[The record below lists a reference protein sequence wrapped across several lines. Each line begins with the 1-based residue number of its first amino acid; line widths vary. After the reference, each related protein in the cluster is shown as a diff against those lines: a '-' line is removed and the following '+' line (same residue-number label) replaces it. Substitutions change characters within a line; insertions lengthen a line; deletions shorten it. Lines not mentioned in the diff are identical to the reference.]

1 MSRRKAMTA
10 SCGHT
15 DRGPKPRKDW
25 SAVVGRCGPGERA
38 RIEKGRGRSAQS
50 WPRARWLD
58 TSGVGFPD

>member
-38 RIEKGRGRSAQS
+38 RIEKGRGRYFASLMWRFENQ
-50 WPRARWLD
+50 
-58 TSGVGFPD
+58 VGQAVDG